1 MMSEAA
7 GIVQNE
13 GGTNTTPPHAYA
25 YALSAAGAL
34 GVAVQNYGGVLEL
47 LQGAI
52 PASMHA
58 TQLIQ
63 LTALSAGGICS
74 GLVNFK
80 MNIDLLNDFY
90 ISMTDTK
97 SELYKKRQE
106 NYNKLDAWGKAAYHA
121 GIAVFSVTGILFG
134 LMAFTFAAT
143 GPLAIL
149 SVALGLF
156 VAVVMT
162 IQEIQTWIESYE
174 LSDED
179 EEELTFGQLIGKY
192 IGHFIAFGNVV
203 ALSLLFTLSLAE
215 TLIALSVAANPAII
229 AGFAVAFTF
238 GAFTEF
244 YFYNTYLA
252 ALCKNFND
260 GCNTMMNT
268 PYALAGLLCISVN
281 ALVSAATTYVGIG
294 FLSTLLLASG
304 FALPSVPIIVA
315 LSAASAFFAGSASFL
330 IGMAL
335 WIKTSQSSAH
345 VESQVDA
352 VSQVAAH
359 TSTASNEANYAT
371 PPKNQ
376 YLKLFDRI
384 ADKPEQET
392 SEKNWCFC

>member
-1 MMSEAA
+1 MMSEHEAV
-7 GIVQNE
+7 GMTQNE
-13 GGTNTTPPHAYA
+13 DGASTTAPHPYA
-25 YALSAAGAL
+25 YALSVAGAL
-34 GVAVQNYGGVLEL
+34 GVAVQNYSAVLEL
-47 LQGAI
+47 LNGAI

-63 LTALSAGGICS
+63 LTALSTGGICS

-97 SELYKKRQE
+97 SELYKKRHE
-106 NYNKLDAWGKAAYHA
+106 NYNNLNPWKKFIYHV
-121 GIAVFSVTGILFG
+121 GIAIFSVTGVLFG

-156 VAVVMT
+156 VAAVMT

-174 LSDED
+174 PSDKD

-192 IGHFIAFGNVV
+192 IGHFIAVGNVI
-203 ALSLLFTLSLAE
+203 ALSLLFAFSLAE

-238 GAFTEF
+238 GAVTEF

-281 ALVSAATTYVGIG
+281 ALVSAATTYVGLG
-294 FLSTLLLASG
+294 YLATLLLTSG
-304 FALPSVPIIVA
+304 FVLPSIPVIVA
-315 LSAASAFFAGSASFL
+315 LSVASAVFAGSASFL

-335 WIKTSQSSAH
+335 WINASKSSAH
-345 VESQVDA
+345 VES
-352 VSQVAAH
+352 H
-359 TSTASNEANYAT
+359 TSTASNEAHYDT
-371 PPKNQ
+371 QPKNN